1 MSDSQPIAGVSTRR
15 TDAHSEALTPEQLE
29 QVVGGAPGVN
39 APGLNAP
46 TVNSII
52 SPRDTASGLVI
63 GPRAK
68 P

>member
-1 MSDSQPIAGVSTRR
+1 VSDGQPIAGDSTRR
-15 TDAHSEALTPEQLE
+15 TGVHSEALTPEQLE

-46 TVNSII
+46 TVNGII

>member
-1 MSDSQPIAGVSTRR
+1 MSDAQPIAGDSTPRN
-15 TDAHSEALTPEQLE
+15 DAHSEALTPEQLE

-39 APGLNAP
+39 APGVNAP
-46 TVNSII
+46 TVNGII

-63 GPRAK
+63 GPKAK